1 MEIHEMIW
9 KEILVEKFGKQGGG
23 AKRGTFLADS

>member
-1 MEIHEMIW
+1 MIW
-9 KEILVEKFGKQGGG
+9 KEILVEKFGKQDWGGE